1 MTIPKDRSENMIG
14 STIQTAARDTTA
26 ETVGGPGGASSAQ
39 PGASNTSGG
48 TIVFDDI
55 HRGYERGV
63 DVLRGVTFAT
73 APGEVVGLLGKNGA
87 GKTTL
92 IRVAMGLIAP
102 QTGSVRIRGLD
113 PRVHPVEVK
122 RQVGYVAEDQIL
134 PPFLKVRE
142 LMDLYRELY
151 PSWDEKLATGLRD
164 RFGLPSGAK
173 IGRLSKGQ
181 ARQAALLC
189 AVSHRPRILILD
201 EPAGGLDPAARR
213 EFLETSIQLLNEAG
227 STILFSSH
235 YMNDVERM
243 AARVVLLHDG
253 RILIDRPL
261 DDLRENHAVALI
273 PRDTPVDRQRILQ
286 LEGCLGLRERPEAI
300 HAVFGCDPGTAQ
312 SMLARELDLA
322 SVHCRSVALEEMF
335 IELVGGQS

>member
-1 MTIPKDRSENMIG
+1 MNRIKTH
-14 STIQTAARDTTA
+14 A
-26 ETVGGPGGASSAQ
+26 
-39 PGASNTSGG
+39 SGG
-48 TIVFDDI
+48 SMSATAPIIEFHDI
-55 HRGYERGV
+55 HRGYEPGT
-63 DVLRGVTFAT
+63 DVLRGVSFT
-73 APGEVVGLLGKNGA
+73 AGPGEVVGLLGKNGA

-102 QTGSVRIRGLD
+102 QQGSVRLAGLD
-113 PRVHPVEVK
+113 PRQAPVEVK

-134 PPFLKVRE
+134 PPFLGVRE
-142 LMDLYRELY
+142 LMDLYRGLY
-151 PSWDEKLATGLRD
+151 AGWDEQLAGHLAE
-164 RFGLPSGAK
+164 RFGLPLSAK
-173 IGRLSKGQ
+173 IGQLSKGQ

-213 EFLETSIQLLNEAG
+213 DFLETSIQLLNETG
-227 STILFSSH
+227 TTILFSSH

-253 RILIDRPL
+253 RILIDRSL
-261 DDLRENHAVALI
+261 DDLRERHAVALI
-273 PRDTPVDRQRILQ
+273 PRGEAIDRRRILA

-300 HAVFGCDPGTAQ
+300 HAVFGLDPGTTQAL
-312 SMLARELDLA
+312 LARDLDLT
-322 SVHCRSVALEEMF
+322 SCRCRSVALEEMF